1 MNFPSHIFNNINHGY
16 RVAILKKNSLW
27 LLLLYITVATYFYY
41 EKVRRTVC
49 TAIVSYITKELFL
62 KNLSQMLSV
71 FGIIATNR
79 LLFFENG
86 FLIYMNSCLPELA
99 YLVHL
104 WNSVLL
110 KCIRPPHFKECCWAL
125 TFDWSCATM
134 YKLAV
139 KGYLHYKTIFCNKV
153 ALDV

>member
-1 MNFPSHIFNNINHGY
+1 MQSNYIEEKFFVAASALYGCGYTFLLWKGAQNNVHCYCIIHI
-16 RVAILKKNSLW
+16 
-27 LLLLYITVATYFYY
+27 
-41 EKVRRTVC
+41 
-49 TAIVSYITKELFL
+49 KEVFL
-62 KNLSQMLSV
+62 KNLSQVLSV
-71 FGIIATNR
+71 CGIIATNR

-86 FLIYMNSCLPELA
+86 FLIYMNSCLPGLA

-104 WNSVLL
+104 RNSVLL
-110 KCIRPPHFKECCWAL
+110 KCIGPPHFKECCWAL

-134 YKLAV
+134 YKLAL